1 VKIIKKRKFLNSLQ
15 NIILYIADDKPTAA
29 VNFYLDLNKKIE
41 TLTDNP
47 KRCRKSFYYK
57 DENYRDM
64 IFEGYTVV
72 YKISKDEITILDIF
86 KWQKK

>member
-1 VKIIKKRKFLNSLQ
+1 VKIVKKRKFLNSLQ
-15 NIILYIADDKPTAA
+15 NIIMYIAEDKPSAA

-41 TLTDNP
+41 TLTDNS
-47 KRCRKSFYYK
+47 KRCRKSLYH
-57 DENYRDM
+57 ENDSYRDM

-72 YKISKDEITILDIF
+72 YKISKHAITILDIF